1 MTSQPDQPQE
11 DKLREKLE
19 PFPPEFQAQVLAY
32 RRAPSPN
39 GLEAIVRGI
48 LDYHGGEI
56 FREQHALKQDGVR
69 LVEDLGFDSLAL
81 VDLSFQA
88 EEFIGVVIQLEDF
101 PKIKTLG
108 ELQAFLRAK
117 AFPAAGAA
125 G

>member
-1 MTSQPDQPQE
+1 MKSESEKIPE
-11 DKLREKLE
+11 EKLREKLE
-19 PFPPEFQAQVLAY
+19 PFPPEFQELVWTY
-32 RRAPSPN
+32 RRAPSPEVLAKIVN
-39 GLEAIVRGI
+39 GIM
-48 LDYHGGEI
+48 DYHGGEV
-56 FREQHALKQDGVR
+56 FREQHAQKQDAVR
-69 LVEDLGFDSLAL
+69 LVVDLAFDSLTL

-125 G
+125 C